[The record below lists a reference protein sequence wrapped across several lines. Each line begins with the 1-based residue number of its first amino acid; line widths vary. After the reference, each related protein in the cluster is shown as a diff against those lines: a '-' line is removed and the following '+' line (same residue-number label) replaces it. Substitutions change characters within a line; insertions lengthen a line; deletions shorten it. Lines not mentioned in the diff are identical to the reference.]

1 MCGCSSVRSRAK
13 SRCSVASMLRL
24 AATWAGSIQEPIGL
38 LLINPTSLSQNHA
51 RACRDAPD
59 GGAMSMPVAGGGAAG
74 VASLAQILLL
84 FCGGGRCNG
93 TRKLKGGMRMR
104 DQARALTRA
113 IGYAWLCW
121 ATALAAQPAAQSD
134 TGAIVR
140 YEVQPSDVLQVSVW
154 REPELTQQVL
164 VRPDG
169 AFSFPLAGDISA
181 VGKTVEELRLE
192 LVERLGRYIP
202 DLVVTVTVLEIRGNK
217 IYVIGQVNQPGEF
230 IVNPRVDVM
239 QALSLAGGTTA
250 FASPNAIFVLR
261 RDNGQ
266 QRRLPFNFDA
276 VLRGRDLE
284 QNVLLRTGDVV
295 VVP

>member
-1 MCGCSSVRSRAK
+1 
-13 SRCSVASMLRL
+13 
-24 AATWAGSIQEPIGL
+24 
-38 LLINPTSLSQNHA
+38 
-51 RACRDAPD
+51 
-59 GGAMSMPVAGGGAAG
+59 
-74 VASLAQILLL
+74 
-84 FCGGGRCNG
+84 
-93 TRKLKGGMRMR
+93 MRH
-104 DQARALTRA
+104 QARAAKGAVGLVLSWMA
-113 IGYAWLCW
+113 A
-121 ATALAAQPAAQSD
+121 AVMAQPNPA
-134 TGAIVR
+134 GVVR
-140 YEVQPSDVLQVSVW
+140 YEVQPSDVLQISVW

-169 AFSFPLAGDISA
+169 GFSFPLAGEVSA

-202 DLVVTVTVLEIRGNK
+202 DLVVTVAVLEIRGNK
-217 IYVIGQVNQPGEF
+217 IYVIGQVNSPGEF

-250 FASPNAIFVLR
+250 FASPSGIFVLR
-261 RDNGQ
+261 REDGQ

>member
-1 MCGCSSVRSRAK
+1 M
-13 SRCSVASMLRL
+13 
-24 AATWAGSIQEPIGL
+24 I
-38 LLINPTSLSQNHA
+38 
-51 RACRDAPD
+51 
-59 GGAMSMPVAGGGAAG
+59 
-74 VASLAQILLL
+74 
-84 FCGGGRCNG
+84 
-93 TRKLKGGMRMR
+93 
-104 DQARALTRA
+104 DQARAFTRA
-113 IGYAWLCW
+113 VGCVWMCV
-121 ATALAAQPAAQSD
+121 TAAVAAQPETARTSAGQQPDS
-134 TGAIVR
+134 GAVVR

-154 REPELTQQVL
+154 REPELSQQVL

-169 AFSFPLAGDISA
+169 AFSFPLAGEISA

-192 LVERLGRYIP
+192 LIERLGRYIP
-202 DLVVTVTVLEIRGNK
+202 DLVVTVSVLEIRGNK

-230 IVNPRVDVM
+230 VVNPRVDVM

-250 FASPNAIFVLR
+250 FASTSEMFVLR

-276 VLRGRDLE
+276 VLRGRELE

>member
-1 MCGCSSVRSRAK
+1 
-13 SRCSVASMLRL
+13 
-24 AATWAGSIQEPIGL
+24 
-38 LLINPTSLSQNHA
+38 
-51 RACRDAPD
+51 
-59 GGAMSMPVAGGGAAG
+59 
-74 VASLAQILLL
+74 
-84 FCGGGRCNG
+84 
-93 TRKLKGGMRMR
+93 MR

>member
-1 MCGCSSVRSRAK
+1 MR
-13 SRCSVASMLRL
+13 M
-24 AATWAGSIQEPIGL
+24 IGR
-38 LLINPTSLSQNHA
+38 A
-51 RACRDAPD
+51 RA
-59 GGAMSMPVAGGGAAG
+59 
-74 VASLAQILLL
+74 
-84 FCGGGRCNG
+84 F
-93 TRKLKGGMRMR
+93 
-104 DQARALTRA
+104 TRA
-113 IGYAWLCW
+113 VGCVWVCV
-121 ATALAAQPAAQSD
+121 TAAVAAQPETARTSAGQQPDS
-134 TGAIVR
+134 GAVVR

-154 REPELTQQVL
+154 REPELSQQVL

-169 AFSFPLAGDISA
+169 AFSFPLAGEISA

-192 LVERLGRYIP
+192 LIERLGRYIP
-202 DLVVTVTVLEIRGNK
+202 DLVVTVSVLEIRGNK

-230 IVNPRVDVM
+230 VVNPRVDVM

-250 FASPNAIFVLR
+250 FASTSEMFVLR

-276 VLRGRDLE
+276 VLRGRELE